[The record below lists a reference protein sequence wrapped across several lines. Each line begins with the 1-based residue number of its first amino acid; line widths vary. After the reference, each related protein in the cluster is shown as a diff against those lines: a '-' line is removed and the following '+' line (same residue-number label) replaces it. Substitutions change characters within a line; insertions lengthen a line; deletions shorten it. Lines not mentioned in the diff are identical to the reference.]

1 MAVPHT
7 THILAQPL
15 CSPEDIQRTCV
26 RLSRAHACPRPC
38 RPAGRPGAQ
47 PARAR
52 RCCGPRRRGCCKRR
66 RRRARRG
73 RRRRGACSRTGPARA
88 GCGAAAAGLC
98 AGAGAPRRPPMRC
111 LHSRQPEQ
119 AHVPGLY
126 TSVDDARAPGHC
138 VLVGWCG
145 CPQLSLPRDHR
156 RLASS
161 RHPCWLPAAARIA
174 IRVGLGHCSNASLL
188 TADTHISVRA
198 GCCRLLLQLLL
209 LASRL
214 HAASVST
221 RHAPPA
227 RTNVQ
232 VGARKSLH
240 AGPYMRALCRAA
252 WRCARMCSPAT
263 RRPRR
268 WRRWARWRAWTAWP
282 PTRRAHLPLASNC
295 PVSHKQRLECR
306 TCTCGFACERRSE
319 PC

>member
-1 MAVPHT
+1 LQLVAVPHT

-174 IRVGLGHCSNASLL
+174 MRVGLGHCSNASLL
-188 TADTHISVRA
+188 TADTHISVRS
-198 GCCRLLLQLLL
+198 GCCRLLLQTAAAAAAACFPPACSVSIYTPCATCAHKC
-209 LASRL
+209 ASRRPQEPPCRPI
-214 HAASVST
+214 HACSV
-221 RHAPPA
+221 
-227 RTNVQ
+227 Q
-232 VGARKSLH
+232 GGL
-240 AGPYMRALCRAA
+240 ALCAYVQSGDPEAEALEALGEVAGLDGLAA
-252 WRCARMCSPAT
+252 DQ
-263 RRPRR
+263 
-268 WRRWARWRAWTAWP
+268 
-282 PTRRAHLPLASNC
+282 ASASA
-295 PVSHKQRLECR
+295 PGQQLSSK
-306 TCTCGFACERRSE
+306 S
-319 PC
+319 